1 MPILK
6 NDVFSANTKG
16 YIDFKSPLFAGRAAA
31 RFLCIFRGLFSP
43 FFEDFPEQ
51 ITFFVLLYKTFYSH
65 MPRLL
70 EPLISYF
77 DPWEK
82 ATDHGK

>member
-1 MPILK
+1 MVDLLSFFI
-6 NDVFSANTKG
+6 VAR
-16 YIDFKSPLFAGRAAA
+16 YGRTAVTAA